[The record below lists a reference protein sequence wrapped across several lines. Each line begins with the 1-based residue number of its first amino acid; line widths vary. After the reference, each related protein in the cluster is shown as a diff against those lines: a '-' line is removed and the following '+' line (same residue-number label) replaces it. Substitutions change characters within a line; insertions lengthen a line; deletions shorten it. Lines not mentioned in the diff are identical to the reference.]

1 MNEDIKELIA
11 EFKLNKPSRK
21 RDIVYKR
28 YYLMHILHCRS
39 RLCLREI
46 GELFNRDH
54 SSVIHG
60 LKEHNRWWSQL
71 DQEYLRAIHP
81 LPELVTDEERIPK
94 NQYFDCETT
103 EDSITIR
110 GKFTKGM
117 LKEFERPLTKI
128 DISLIFAH
136 S

>member
-1 MNEDIKELIA
+1 MNEDIKEIIA
-11 EFKLNKPSRK
+11 EFNLDKPCRK
-21 RDIVYKR
+21 REVVYKR
-28 YYLMHILHCRS
+28 YYLINILHCRS

-46 GELFNRDH
+46 GELFNMNH
-54 SSVIHG
+54 SSVIHA
-60 LKEHNRWWSQL
+60 LNQHDRWWSQM
-71 DQEYLRAIHP
+71 DSEYLRSIHP
-81 LPELVTDEERIPK
+81 LPLLVTDESRIPK
-94 NQYFDCETT
+94 NRYFDCETT

-117 LKEFERPLTKI
+117 LKEFNKPLTKT

>member
-11 EFKLNKPSRK
+11 EFKLDKPNRT

-28 YYLMHILHCRS
+28 YYLMYILHCRS
-39 RLCLREI
+39 RLCFREI

-60 LKEHNRWWSQL
+60 LKEHDRWWSQM
-71 DQEYLRAIHP
+71 DEEYLRGIHP
-81 LPELVTDEERIPK
+81 LPELVTDEGRIPR
-94 NQYFDCETT
+94 NQFFDCETT
-103 EDSITIR
+103 EDSVTIR
-110 GKFTKGM
+110 GRFTKKT
-117 LKEFERPLTKI
+117 LKELNRPLTKNE
-128 DISLIFAH
+128 ISLIFAH